1 LGDKLKM
8 AKEKKKSL
16 GKGLAALIGDLGEEE
31 VRNLNP
37 SEIKTEGS
45 KIPIEFLEPN
55 RNQPRKTFDEDS
67 INELAQ
73 SIREKGILFPILV
86 KPLEEKKYQII
97 AGERRWR
104 AAQKANLHEIPVVI
118 RDLEENEVLEIA
130 LIENMQRED
139 LTAIEEASGLNRLLV
154 EHNYT
159 QKDLSKIIGKSR
171 SNIANTLRLLSLPH
185 KVQDF
190 VQRKILTAGHARSLV
205 GLENALSIAQFA
217 IKKKMSVRQLEQYVN
232 YVKNKKNIKSSSGNT
247 KKDPNTLAIEKSLS
261 DHLGLTVTIKQKKSE
276 QGELK
281 VVYKNFEQLDYIIK
295 RLNK

>member
-1 LGDKLKM
+1 M

-31 VRNLNP
+31 ARNLNP

-45 KIPIEFLEPN
+45 KIPIEYLEPN

-118 RDLEENEVLEIA
+118 KDLEENEVLEIA
-130 LIENMQRED
+130 LIENIQRED

-205 GLENALSIAQFA
+205 GLENSLSIAQFA

-281 VVYKNFEQLDYIIK
+281 VAYKNFEQLDYIIK

>member
-1 LGDKLKM
+1 M

-205 GLENALSIAQFA
+205 GLENA
-217 IKKKMSVRQLEQYVN
+217 
-232 YVKNKKNIKSSSGNT
+232 
-247 KKDPNTLAIEKSLS
+247 
-261 DHLGLTVTIKQKKSE
+261 
-276 QGELK
+276 
-281 VVYKNFEQLDYIIK
+281 
-295 RLNK
+295 

>member
-1 LGDKLKM
+1 M

-16 GKGLAALIGDLGEEE
+16 GKGLAALIGDLGEAEA
-31 VRNLNP
+31 RNLSP
-37 SEIKTEGS
+37 SEIKTEGA
-45 KIPIEFLEPN
+45 KIPIEYLEPN
-55 RNQPRKTFDEDS
+55 RNQPRKAFDEDS

-73 SIREKGILFPILV
+73 SIKEKGILLPILV
-86 KPLEEKKYQII
+86 RPLEERKYQII

-104 AAQKANLHEIPVVI
+104 AAQKANLHEVPVVI
-118 RDLEENEVLEIA
+118 KDLEENEVLEIA

-139 LTAIEEASGLNRLLV
+139 LTAIEEASGLNKLLV

-232 YVKNKKNIKSSSGNT
+232 YVKNRKNIKSSSGNT

-261 DHLGLTVTIKQKKSE
+261 DHLGLTVTIKQKKGE

>member
-1 LGDKLKM
+1 M

-16 GKGLAALIGDLGEEE
+16 GKGLAALIGDLGEAEA
-31 VRNLNP
+31 RNLNP
-37 SEIKTEGS
+37 SEIKTEGV
-45 KIPIEFLEPN
+45 KIPIEYLEPN

-73 SIREKGILFPILV
+73 SIKEKGILLPILV
-86 KPLEEKKYQII
+86 RPLEEKKYQII

-118 RDLEENEVLEIA
+118 KDLEENEVLEIA
-130 LIENMQRED
+130 LIENIQRED

-154 EHNYT
+154 EHHYT

-185 KVQDF
+185 KVQDY

-205 GLENALSIAQFA
+205 GLENALSIARFA

-232 YVKNKKNIKSSSGNT
+232 YVKNKINAESSSGNT

-261 DHLGLTVTIKQKKSE
+261 DHLGLTVTIKKKRGE

-281 VVYKNFEQLDYIIK
+281 IVYKNFEQLDYIIK

>member
-1 LGDKLKM
+1 M

-45 KIPIEFLEPN
+45 KIPIEYLEPN

-118 RDLEENEVLEIA
+118 KDLEENEVLEIA
-130 LIENMQRED
+130 LIENIQRED

-205 GLENALSIAQFA
+205 GLENSLSIAQFA

-281 VVYKNFEQLDYIIK
+281 VAYKNFEQLDYIIK

>member
-1 LGDKLKM
+1 M

-16 GKGLAALIGDLGEEE
+16 GKGLAALIGDLGEAEA
-31 VRNLNP
+31 RNLNP
-37 SEIKTEGS
+37 SEIKTEGV
-45 KIPIEFLEPN
+45 KIPIEYLEPN

-73 SIREKGILFPILV
+73 SIKEKGILLPILV
-86 KPLEEKKYQII
+86 RPLEEKKYQII

-118 RDLEENEVLEIA
+118 KDLEENEVLEIA
-130 LIENMQRED
+130 LIENIQRED

-154 EHNYT
+154 EHRYT

-185 KVQDF
+185 KVQDY

-205 GLENALSIAQFA
+205 GLENALSIARFA

-247 KKDPNTLAIEKSLS
+247 KKDPNILAIEKSLS
-261 DHLGLTVTIKQKKSE
+261 DHLGLTVTIKQKKGE

>member
-1 LGDKLKM
+1 M

-205 GLENALSIAQFA
+205 GLENSLSIAQFA

-261 DHLGLTVTIKQKKSE
+261 DHLGLTVTIKQKKGE

>member
-1 LGDKLKM
+1 M

-16 GKGLAALIGDLGEEE
+16 GKGLAALIGDLGEAEM
-31 VRNLNP
+31 RDLNS
-37 SEIKTEGS
+37 SEIKTEGA
-45 KIPIEFLEPN
+45 KIPIEYLEPN

-73 SIREKGILFPILV
+73 SIKEKGILLPILV
-86 KPLEEKKYQII
+86 RPLEEKKYQII

-118 RDLEENEVLEIA
+118 KDLEENEVLEIA
-130 LIENMQRED
+130 LIENIQRED
-139 LTAIEEASGLNRLLV
+139 LTAIEEASGLNKLLV

-232 YVKNKKNIKSSSGNT
+232 YVKNRKNIKSSSGNT
-247 KKDPNTLAIEKSLS
+247 KKDPNALAIEKSLS
-261 DHLGLTVTIKQKKSE
+261 DHLGLTVTIKQKKGE

>member
-1 LGDKLKM
+1 M

-16 GKGLAALIGDLGEEE
+16 GKGLAALIGDLGEAEM
-31 VRNLNP
+31 RDLNS
-37 SEIKTEGS
+37 SEIKTEGA
-45 KIPIEFLEPN
+45 KIPIEYLEPN

-73 SIREKGILFPILV
+73 SIKEKGILLPILV
-86 KPLEEKKYQII
+86 RPLEEKKYQII

-104 AAQKANLHEIPVVI
+104 AAQKANLHEVPVVI
-118 RDLEENEVLEIA
+118 KDLEENEVLEIA
-130 LIENMQRED
+130 LIENIQRED
-139 LTAIEEASGLNRLLV
+139 LTAIEEASGLNKLLV

-232 YVKNKKNIKSSSGNT
+232 YVKNRKNIKSSSGNT
-247 KKDPNTLAIEKSLS
+247 KKDPNALAIEKSLS
-261 DHLGLTVTIKQKKSE
+261 DHLGLTVTIKQKKGE

>member
-1 LGDKLKM
+1 M

-16 GKGLAALIGDLGEEE
+16 GKGLAALIGDLGEAE
-31 VRNLNP
+31 VRDLNS
-37 SEIKTEGS
+37 SEIKTEGA
-45 KIPIEFLEPN
+45 KIPIEYLEPN

-73 SIREKGILFPILV
+73 SIKEKGILLPILV
-86 KPLEEKKYQII
+86 RPLEEKKYQII

-118 RDLEENEVLEIA
+118 KDLEENEVLEIA
-130 LIENMQRED
+130 LIENIQRED
-139 LTAIEEASGLNRLLV
+139 LTAIEEASGLNKLLV

-232 YVKNKKNIKSSSGNT
+232 YVKNRKNIKSSSGNT
-247 KKDPNTLAIEKSLS
+247 KRDPNALAIEKSLS
-261 DHLGLTVTIKQKKSE
+261 DHLGLTVTIKQKKGE

>member
-1 LGDKLKM
+1 M

-281 VVYKNFEQLDYIIK
+281 VAYKNFEQLDYIIK

>member
-1 LGDKLKM
+1 M

-16 GKGLAALIGDLGEEE
+16 GKGLAALIGDLGEAELG
-31 VRNLNP
+31 NLSP
-37 SEIKTEGS
+37 SEIKMEGS
-45 KIPIEFLEPN
+45 KIPIEYLEPN
-55 RNQPRKTFDEDS
+55 RHQPRKTFDEDS
-67 INELAQ
+67 LNELAQ
-73 SIREKGILFPILV
+73 SIREKGILLPILV
-86 KPLEEKKYQII
+86 KPLEENKYQII

-118 RDLEENEVLEIA
+118 KDLEENEVLEIA
-130 LIENMQRED
+130 LIENIQRED

-159 QKDLSKIIGKSR
+159 QNDLSKIIGKSR

-190 VQRKILTAGHARSLV
+190 VQKKILTAGHARSLV

-232 YVKNKKNIKSSSGNT
+232 YVKNKKKTKSIGANT

-261 DHLGLTVTIKQKKSE
+261 DHLGLTVTIKQKKGE

>member
-1 LGDKLKM
+1 M

-16 GKGLAALIGDLGEEE
+16 GKGLAVLIGDLGEEE

>member
-1 LGDKLKM
+1 M

-16 GKGLAALIGDLGEEE
+16 GKGLAALIGDLGEEGA
-31 VRNLNP
+31 RNLNP

-45 KIPIEFLEPN
+45 KIPIEYLEPN

-118 RDLEENEVLEIA
+118 KDLEENEVLEIA
-130 LIENMQRED
+130 LIENIQRED

-190 VQRKILTAGHARSLV
+190 VQRKILTAGHARTLV

>member
-1 LGDKLKM
+1 M

-16 GKGLAALIGDLGEEE
+16 GKGLAALIGDLDEAELE
-31 VRNLNP
+31 NLSP
-37 SEIKTEGS
+37 SEKKMEGS
-45 KIPIEFLEPN
+45 EIPIEYLEPN

-67 INELAQ
+67 LNELAQ
-73 SIREKGILFPILV
+73 SIREKGILLPILV

-104 AAQKANLHEIPVVI
+104 AAQKANLHKIPVVI
-118 RDLEENEVLEIA
+118 KDLEENEVLEIA
-130 LIENMQRED
+130 LIENIQRED
-139 LTAIEEASGLNRLLV
+139 LTAIEEASGLNMLLV

-232 YVKNKKNIKSSSGNT
+232 YVKNKKKTKSGGANT

-261 DHLGLTVTIKQKKSE
+261 DHLGLTVTIKQKKGE

>member
-16 GKGLAALIGDLGEEE
+16 GKGLAALIGDLGEAEM
-31 VRNLNP
+31 RDLNS
-37 SEIKTEGS
+37 SEIKTEGA
-45 KIPIEFLEPN
+45 KIPIEYLEPN

-73 SIREKGILFPILV
+73 SIKEKGILLPILV
-86 KPLEEKKYQII
+86 RPLEEKKYQII

-118 RDLEENEVLEIA
+118 KDLEENEVLEIA
-130 LIENMQRED
+130 LIENIQRED
-139 LTAIEEASGLNRLLV
+139 LTAIEEASGLNKLLV

-232 YVKNKKNIKSSSGNT
+232 YVKNRKNIKSSSGNT
-247 KKDPNTLAIEKSLS
+247 KKDPNALAIEKSLS
-261 DHLGLTVTIKQKKSE
+261 DHLGLTVTIKQKKGE

>member
-1 LGDKLKM
+1 M

>member
-1 LGDKLKM
+1 M
-8 AKEKKKSL
+8 VKEKKKSL
-16 GKGLAALIGDLGEEE
+16 GKGLAALIGDLGEAEA
-31 VRNLNP
+31 RNLNP
-37 SEIKTEGS
+37 SEIKTEGV
-45 KIPIEFLEPN
+45 KIPIEYLEPS

-73 SIREKGILFPILV
+73 SIKEKGILLPILV
-86 KPLEEKKYQII
+86 RPLEEKKYQII

-118 RDLEENEVLEIA
+118 KDLEENEVLEIA
-130 LIENMQRED
+130 LIENIQRED
-139 LTAIEEASGLNRLLV
+139 LTAIEEASGLNKLLV

-232 YVKNKKNIKSSSGNT
+232 YVKNKINIKSSSGNT

-261 DHLGLTVTIKQKKSE
+261 DHLGLTVKIKKKRGE

>member
-1 LGDKLKM
+1 M

-16 GKGLAALIGDLGEEE
+16 GKGLAALIGDLGEAEM
-31 VRNLNP
+31 RDLNS
-37 SEIKTEGS
+37 SEIKTEGA
-45 KIPIEFLEPN
+45 KIPIEYLEPN

-73 SIREKGILFPILV
+73 SIKEKGILLPILV
-86 KPLEEKKYQII
+86 RPLEEKKYQII

-118 RDLEENEVLEIA
+118 KDLEENEVLEIA
-130 LIENMQRED
+130 LIENIQRED
-139 LTAIEEASGLNRLLV
+139 LTAIEEASGLNKLLV

-232 YVKNKKNIKSSSGNT
+232 YVKNRKNIKSSSGNT
-247 KKDPNTLAIEKSLS
+247 KKDSNILAIEKSLS
-261 DHLGLTVTIKQKKSE
+261 DHLGLTVTIKQKKGE

>member
-1 LGDKLKM
+1 M

-16 GKGLAALIGDLGEEE
+16 GKGLAALIGDLGEAELG
-31 VRNLNP
+31 NLSP
-37 SEIKTEGS
+37 SEIKMEDS
-45 KIPIEFLEPN
+45 KIPIEHLEPN

-73 SIREKGILFPILV
+73 SIREKGILLPILV
-86 KPLEEKKYQII
+86 KPLEENKYQII

-118 RDLEENEVLEIA
+118 KDLEENEVLEIA
-130 LIENMQRED
+130 LIENIQRED

-159 QKDLSKIIGKSR
+159 QNDLSKIIGKSR

-190 VQRKILTAGHARSLV
+190 VQKKILTAGHARSLV

-232 YVKNKKNIKSSSGNT
+232 YVKNKKKTKSIGANT

-261 DHLGLTVTIKQKKSE
+261 DHLGLTVTIKQKKGE

>member
-1 LGDKLKM
+1 M

-31 VRNLNP
+31 ARNLNP

-281 VVYKNFEQLDYIIK
+281 VAYKNFEQLDYIIK

>member
-1 LGDKLKM
+1 M

-16 GKGLAALIGDLGEEE
+16 GKGLAALIGDLGEAEA
-31 VRNLNP
+31 RNLNP
-37 SEIKTEGS
+37 SEIKTEGV
-45 KIPIEFLEPN
+45 KIPIEYLEPS

-73 SIREKGILFPILV
+73 SIKEKGILLPILV
-86 KPLEEKKYQII
+86 RPLEEKKYQII
-97 AGERRWR
+97 TGERRWR

-118 RDLEENEVLEIA
+118 KDLEENEVLEIA
-130 LIENMQRED
+130 LIENIQRED
-139 LTAIEEASGLNRLLV
+139 LTAIEEASGLNKLLV

-232 YVKNKKNIKSSSGNT
+232 YVKNRKNIKSSSGNT
-247 KKDPNTLAIEKSLS
+247 KKDPNALAIEKSLS
-261 DHLGLTVTIKQKKSE
+261 DHLGLTVTIKQKKGE

>member
-1 LGDKLKM
+1 M

-16 GKGLAALIGDLGEEE
+16 GKGLATLIGDLGEEE

-247 KKDPNTLAIEKSLS
+247 KKDPNILAIEKSLS

>member
-1 LGDKLKM
+1 M

-205 GLENALSIAQFA
+205 GLENSLSIAQFA

>member
-1 LGDKLKM
+1 M

-45 KIPIEFLEPN
+45 KIPIEYLEPN

>member
-1 LGDKLKM
+1 M

-45 KIPIEFLEPN
+45 KIPIEYLEPN

-205 GLENALSIAQFA
+205 GLENSLSIAQFA

>member
-1 LGDKLKM
+1 M

-130 LIENMQRED
+130 LIENIQRED

-205 GLENALSIAQFA
+205 GLENSLSIAQFA

>member
-1 LGDKLKM
+1 M

-118 RDLEENEVLEIA
+118 KDLEENEVLEIA
-130 LIENMQRED
+130 LIENIQRED

>member
-1 LGDKLKM
+1 M

-118 RDLEENEVLEIA
+118 KDLEENEVLEIA

-205 GLENALSIAQFA
+205 GLENSLSIAQFA

>member
-1 LGDKLKM
+1 M

-31 VRNLNP
+31 ARNLNP

-45 KIPIEFLEPN
+45 KIPIEYLEPN

-118 RDLEENEVLEIA
+118 KDLEENEVLEIA
-130 LIENMQRED
+130 LIENIQRED

-205 GLENALSIAQFA
+205 GLENSLSIAQFA

>member
-1 LGDKLKM
+1 M

-16 GKGLAALIGDLGEEE
+16 GKGLAALIGDLGEAE
-31 VRNLNP
+31 VRDLNS
-37 SEIKTEGS
+37 SEIKTEGA
-45 KIPIEFLEPN
+45 KIPIEYLEPN

-73 SIREKGILFPILV
+73 SIKEKGILLPILV
-86 KPLEEKKYQII
+86 RPLEEKKYQII

-118 RDLEENEVLEIA
+118 KDLEENEVLEIA
-130 LIENMQRED
+130 LIENIQRED
-139 LTAIEEASGLNRLLV
+139 LTAIEEASGLNKLLV

-232 YVKNKKNIKSSSGNT
+232 YVKNRKNIKSSSGNT
-247 KKDPNTLAIEKSLS
+247 KKDPNALAIEKSLS
-261 DHLGLTVTIKQKKSE
+261 DHLGLTVTIKQKKGE

>member
-1 LGDKLKM
+1 M

-16 GKGLAALIGDLGEEE
+16 GKGLAALIGDLGEAEM
-31 VRNLNP
+31 RDLNS
-37 SEIKTEGS
+37 SEIKTEGA
-45 KIPIEFLEPN
+45 KIPIEYLEPN

-73 SIREKGILFPILV
+73 SIKEKGILLPILV
-86 KPLEEKKYQII
+86 RPLEEKKYQII

-118 RDLEENEVLEIA
+118 KDLEENEVLEIA
-130 LIENMQRED
+130 LIENIQRED
-139 LTAIEEASGLNRLLV
+139 LTAIEEASGLNKLLV

-232 YVKNKKNIKSSSGNT
+232 YVKNRKNIKSSSGNT
-247 KKDPNTLAIEKSLS
+247 KKDPNALAIEKSLS
-261 DHLGLTVTIKQKKSE
+261 DHLGLTVTIKQKKGE

-281 VVYKNFEQLDYIIK
+281 VVYKSFEQLDYIIK

>member
-1 LGDKLKM
+1 M

-16 GKGLAALIGDLGEEE
+16 GKGLAALIGDLGEAEM
-31 VRNLNP
+31 RDLNS
-37 SEIKTEGS
+37 SEIKTEGA
-45 KIPIEFLEPN
+45 KIPIEYLEPN

-73 SIREKGILFPILV
+73 SIKEKGILLPILV
-86 KPLEEKKYQII
+86 RPLEEKKYQII

-118 RDLEENEVLEIA
+118 KDLEENEVLEIA
-130 LIENMQRED
+130 LIENIQRED
-139 LTAIEEASGLNRLLV
+139 LTAIEEASGLNKLLV

-232 YVKNKKNIKSSSGNT
+232 YVKNRKNIKSSSGNT
-247 KKDPNTLAIEKSLS
+247 KRDPNALAIEKSLS
-261 DHLGLTVTIKQKKSE
+261 DHLGLTVTIKQKKGE

>member
-1 LGDKLKM
+1 M

-16 GKGLAALIGDLGEEE
+16 GKGLATLIGDLGEAEA
-31 VRNLNP
+31 RNLSS
-37 SEIKTEGS
+37 SEIQTEVS
-45 KIPIEFLEPN
+45 KIPIEHLEPN

-73 SIREKGILFPILV
+73 SIREKGILLPVLV

-118 RDLEENEVLEIA
+118 KDLEENEILEIA
-130 LIENMQRED
+130 LIENIQRED
-139 LTAIEEASGLNRLLV
+139 LTAIEEASGLNMLLV

-232 YVKNKKNIKSSSGNT
+232 YVKNKKKTKSGGANT

-261 DHLGLTVTIKQKKSE
+261 DHLGLTVTIKQKKGE

>member
-1 LGDKLKM
+1 M

-118 RDLEENEVLEIA
+118 KDLEENEVLEIG
-130 LIENMQRED
+130 LIENIQRED

-205 GLENALSIAQFA
+205 GLENSLSIAQFA

>member
-1 LGDKLKM
+1 M

-104 AAQKANLHEIPVVI
+104 AAQKANLHEIPVI
-118 RDLEENEVLEIA
+118 IKDLEENEVLEIA
-130 LIENMQRED
+130 LIENIQRED